1 MIYCTMRSKFY
12 YTNSKNNQASTIQNA
27 KLFPAKKVGENDARQ
42 AREKR
47 GATEITAMGGK
58 VSTKGPG
65 RSLCTRRGRFYAQ
78 KSSKVS

>member
-1 MIYCTMRSKFY
+1 MYVG
-12 YTNSKNNQASTIQNA
+12 NSITQIRKIIKLQTFQNA
-27 KLFPAKKVGENDARQ
+27 KLFPAKKVGQNDARQ

-65 RSLCTRRGRFYAQ
+65 CSMCTGRGRFYAQ
-78 KSSKVS
+78 KSSQVRL